1 MLVYSNFAAVSAL
14 VPIGKELTLRQ
25 LVFWPLL
32 VNCGL
37 LVAEAV
43 LALLPALG
51 GKAVMLVT
59 IYSAG
64 ITGATT
70 ACLQAGSFVVASR
83 FPALYMQVLHKR
95 VMWSASRHAC
105 SPCPCMRQA
114 TPCPNL

>member
-1 MLVYSNFAAVSAL
+1 MCSNFAAVSAL
-14 VPIGKELTLRQ
+14 VPIAEELTLRQ
-25 LVFWPLL
+25 LVFWPLA

-37 LVAEAV
+37 LTAEAV

-59 IYSAG
+59 VYSAG

-83 FPALYMQVLHKR
+83 FPALYMQV
-95 VMWSASRHAC
+95 MCSITTSARYVQIINAQTC
-105 SPCPCMRQA
+105 SDSGH
-114 TPCPNL
+114 